1 MYEEIVKQLR
11 KQHDDMDCGNCNTCV
26 KLKAADAIEALEAL
40 LRGCSAAVQKPEV
53 ENSEVDE
60 DGILCEVSV
69 PVLGLCV
76 DGQYRVVHRID
87 ESTMESGD
95 HEWHGWTTLGEERV
109 VDVEFWWTLPTPPK
123 EEAND

>member
-1 MYEEIVKQLR
+1 MMYEDLVKTMRQ
-11 KQHDDMDCGNCNTCV
+11 QHEDMTCGNCNTCV
-26 KLKAADAIEALEAL
+26 IPKAADAIEALEAL

-53 ENSEVDE
+53 ENSEIDE

-87 ESTMESGD
+87 ESTEESGGY
-95 HEWHGWTTLGEERV
+95 EWHGWTTLGEEHA
-109 VDVEFWWTLPTPPK
+109 VDVKFWWPLPTPPK
-123 EEAND
+123 ELE